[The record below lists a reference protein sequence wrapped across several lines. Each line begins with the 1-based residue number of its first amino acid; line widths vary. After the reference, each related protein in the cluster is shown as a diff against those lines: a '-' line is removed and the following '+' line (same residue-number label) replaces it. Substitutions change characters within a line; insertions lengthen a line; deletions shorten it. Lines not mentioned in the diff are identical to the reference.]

1 MGRMIYYEHRR
12 VTGYKRDEKG
22 NFRHKASDDFIHQ
35 RQQDPILMACGRN
48 NEMAECEKFYVDT
61 QPAFNRWVDD
71 VIMCFVPS
79 RAEAEP
85 EYEY

>member
-1 MGRMIYYEHRR
+1 MGRMIYYEHSV

-22 NFRHKASDDFIHQ
+22 SYRRQAEDDFIHQ

-71 VIMCFVPS
+71 VIMCFIPA
-79 RAEAEP
+79 RAEVAP